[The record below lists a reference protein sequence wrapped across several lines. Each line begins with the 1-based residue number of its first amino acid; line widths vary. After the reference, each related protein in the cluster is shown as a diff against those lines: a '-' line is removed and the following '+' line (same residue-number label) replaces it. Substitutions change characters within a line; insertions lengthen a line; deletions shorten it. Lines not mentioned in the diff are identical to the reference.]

1 MKFHISSAYTR
12 TPPPRPTMPFPQT
25 TLSTQG
31 KTITDRREGTNIAQN
46 TL

>member
-1 MKFHISSAYTR
+1 MKFHISSAYT
-12 TPPPRPTMPFPQT
+12 PPFAPLCLSSKP
-25 TLSTQG
+25 LSTQG